1 MTQSHITFLKDGTI
15 RNWEYDPEVA
25 RVQLVRLL
33 ARLDLPLSI
42 GETEAWEDY
51 IRTAHN
57 PRFKIVSKQTQV
69 EIL

>member
-1 MTQSHITFLKDGTI
+1 MDTCPKKREKNRMTQSHITFLKDGTI

-42 GETEAWEDY
+42 GETEA
-51 IRTAHN
+51 
-57 PRFKIVSKQTQV
+57 
-69 EIL
+69 